1 MGGKVGRGAD
11 PGNCDKGI
19 FTANTRKCSTHF
31 YAFFAVFCK
40 CFVNYVP
47 KIADEPR
54 WVTGGFREALFLLYG
69 SCLPNS

>member
-11 PGNCDKGI
+11 PGNCSKGI

-31 YAFFAVFCK
+31 YAFFAP
-40 CFVNYVP
+40 CFVIYVP

-54 WVTGGFREALFLLYG
+54 RVVGAPREVLFLLYG
-69 SCLPNS
+69 LCLPNS